1 MKKPLLIALAAVT
14 IVIVN
19 FWWLKKPSK
28 TVEDRTLVLAGK
40 TLQVEIAQTES
51 EREQGLSDRPSL
63 CESCGMLFI
72 FDSPGFQSFWMR
84 RMHFDIDMIWIN
96 GNKIVDI
103 TPSAKKPEASEFDS
117 PKIIYTSKVP
127 ADKILEVNA
136 GWTEKNGVKVGDEIA
151 LTSYRNKAK

>member
-1 MKKPLLIALAAVT
+1 MQKSLLIALAAVT
-14 IVIVN
+14 IVIVS

-28 TVEDRTLVLAGK
+28 PLEGRTLVLAGK

-51 EREQGLSDRPSL
+51 AREQGLSDRQSL
-63 CESCGMLFI
+63 CENCGMLFI
-72 FDSPGFQSFWMR
+72 FDSPSFQGFWMK

-103 TPSAKKPEASEFDS
+103 THSAKKPEASEFDS
-117 PKIIYTSKVP
+117 PKTIYTSKVP

-136 GWTEKNGVKVGDEIA
+136 GWAEKNGVKVGDEIK
-151 LTSYRNKAK
+151 TR